1 MENVMSNLVEFAT
14 TYGIKVIGALLIII
28 IGRIVAGILRSVVM
42 KAFARADMDDNLA
55 KFFGRIVYTIVII
68 FAVMASLAKFG
79 VETTSFVAILG
90 AAGFA
95 IGFALQGSLS
105 NFASGVMLLVFRPFK
120 TGDFIDAGGVSGT
133 VFEIQ
138 LFNTT
143 LDTPDNVRIIVPNGG
158 IYGGTIKN
166 FSHHDTRRADL
177 SVGIGYGEDI
187 GKAASALEAEVKAD
201 SRVLADPAPA
211 VAVTELADSC
221 VNLRV
226 RYWVKA
232 EDYWPSQG
240 DLTRRIKE
248 RLDKE
253 GVEIPFPQ
261 QVVYMNNAD
270 QA

>member
-1 MENVMSNLVEFAT
+1 MENFLNTMVEFAT
-14 TYGIKVIGALLIII
+14 TYGIKVIGALLIFI
-28 IGRIVAGILRSVVM
+28 IGRIVAGILRRVVI
-42 KAFARADMDDNLA
+42 KAFAKGDLDDNLA
-55 KFFGRIVYTIVII
+55 KFFGRIVYAVVII
-68 FAVMASLAKFG
+68 FTVMASLAKFG

-105 NFASGVMLLVFRPFK
+105 NFASGVMLLAFRPFT
-120 TGDFIDAGGVSGT
+120 TGDFIEAGGVSGT
-133 VFEIQ
+133 VAEIR

-143 LDTPDNVRIIVPNGG
+143 LDTPDNVRVIVPNGG

-166 FSHHDTRRADL
+166 YSHHDTRRADL

-187 GKAASALEAEVKAD
+187 GKAVGALEAEIKAD
-201 SRVLADPAPA
+201 GRVLADPAPA

-248 RLDKE
+248 RLDQE
-253 GVEIPFPQ
+253 GIDIPFPQ
-261 QVVYMNNAD
+261 QVVHMHNAD